1 MPIRTLAVLAALLAG
16 CGARQVATLPTDPG
30 VTFAAHR
37 TGDRLVVDRTRSGES
52 GRLDAPGRLR
62 EASAPDLVLRVGDET
77 RAALW
82 IVGRS
87 RVLVRDDPS
96 TIAPRAGE
104 VLSSWDGGAL
114 RLTLYPRTGAPL
126 TTDPFAREGLHG
138 GERLVHTAPRPAGAY
153 RAPLR
158 DGAGTEVGWLRVELG
173 RSDGVPRVYDGVL
186 PRAVDDGLAAAA
198 AVALDGEIG
207 WIVEHAD
214 AR

>member
-1 MPIRTLAVLAALLAG
+1 M
-16 CGARQVATLPTDPG
+16 
-30 VTFAAHR
+30 
-37 TGDRLVVDRTRSGES
+37 
-52 GRLDAPGRLR
+52 
-62 EASAPDLVLRVGDET
+62 VLRVGNET

-87 RVLVRDDPS
+87 RVLVRDDAS

-114 RLTLYPRTGAPL
+114 RLTLYPRAGAPL
-126 TTDPFAREGLHG
+126 MTDAFAREGLHG
-138 GERLVHTAPRPAGAY
+138 GERLVRAAPRPSGAY

-173 RSDGVPRVYDGVL
+173 RSDGVPLVYDAVL

-198 AVALDGEIG
+198 AVALDGEVG

-214 AR
+214 AH